1 MGKGIDLARG
11 DAPEHAEI
19 LDDFKDQLIIVML
32 KRLEKLSGTVNIPM
46 EEMDDT
52 GNDIVAFSV
61 VDKVFKFEMRKKS

>member
-46 EEMDDT
+46 EEIDDT
-52 GNDIVAFSV
+52 GNDMVAFSIIN
-61 VDKVFKFEMRKKS
+61 KVFKFEMRKKS

>member
-52 GNDIVAFSV
+52 GNDMVAFSIIN
-61 VDKVFKFEMRKKS
+61 KVFKFEMRKKS

>member
-46 EEMDDT
+46 EEIDDT
-52 GNDIVAFSV
+52 GNDIVAFSI

>member
-46 EEMDDT
+46 EEIDDT

-61 VDKVFKFEMRKKS
+61 VNKVFKFEMRKKS

>member
-32 KRLEKLSGTVNIPM
+32 KRLEKLSGPVSIPM
-46 EEMDDT
+46 EEMNNT

>member
-1 MGKGIDLARG
+1 VGKGIDLARG

-52 GNDIVAFSV
+52 GNDMVAFSIIN
-61 VDKVFKFEMRKKS
+61 KVFKFEMRKKS

>member
-46 EEMDDT
+46 EEIDDT

>member
-52 GNDIVAFSV
+52 GNDMVAFSIIN
-61 VDKVFKFEMRKKS
+61 KVFKFEIRKKS